1 MSQAKRVIIF
11 FTGLFFAIS
20 PALVGA
26 GVDFGYFWRLS
37 PSVFKIETHNR
48 NGGSSIGSGVLVGDG
63 LIVTNCHVTRNATYI
78 QVVKQSLRWDVTA
91 QVSDVE
97 HDLCLLRAP
106 NVAGTPAPISS
117 SPPRVGQTVIAMGY
131 VGGIAP
137 QMSGGEVRALYR
149 FDGSRVIQSS
159 AWFNSGASGGGL
171 FDQDGKLVGIIA
183 FRHKGGAGY
192 HFALPVDWIFRHS
205 LDLDRAS
212 KIMPLDQGL
221 AFWQQAGD
229 QQPYF
234 LKAAALEAT
243 HDWPALRELAD
254 QWTHSETDN
263 PDGWLSLGKAYLE
276 LGEYD
281 RAIAAYG
288 KAIQEDLDC
297 AEAWY
302 SLGLAYKWRGRARQL
317 QEVERVLV
325 TLDEDLAAKL
335 STQARIH

>member
-1 MSQAKRVIIF
+1 MRQAKRAFLSFIA
-11 FTGLFFAIS
+11 LFVAIPSDFAE
-20 PALVGA
+20 A

-48 NGGSSIGSGVLVGDG
+48 NGGSSVGSGVLVGDG

-91 QVSDVE
+91 QASDVE

-106 NVAGTPAPISS
+106 NVVGKSAPISS
-117 SPPRVGQTVIAMGY
+117 TPPKVGQTVIAMGY

-149 FDGSRVIQSS
+149 FDGSQVIQSS

-171 FDQDGKLVGIIA
+171 FDQDGRLVGIIA

-205 LDLDRAS
+205 LDPDRAG
-212 KIMPLDQGL
+212 KIMPLDHGL
-221 AFWQQAGD
+221 AFWQRAGD
-229 QQPYF
+229 RQPYF
-234 LKAAALEAT
+234 LKAAALEAS

-254 QWTHSETDN
+254 RWTHSETDN
-263 PDGWLSLGKAYLE
+263 PDGWLSLGRAYLE
-276 LGEYD
+276 MSEYD
-281 RAIAAYG
+281 QAIAAFG

-302 SLGLAYKWRGRARQL
+302 SLGLAYKGRGRARQL

-335 STQARIH
+335 SVQTRIH